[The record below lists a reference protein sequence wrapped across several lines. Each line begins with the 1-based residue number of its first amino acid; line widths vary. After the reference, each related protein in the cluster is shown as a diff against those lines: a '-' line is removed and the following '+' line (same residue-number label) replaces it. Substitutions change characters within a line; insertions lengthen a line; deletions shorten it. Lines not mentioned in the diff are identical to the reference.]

1 MNIEICKKCECNL
14 YLFNNV
20 FYNKKEILCMT
31 DKIVNY
37 YYIDD
42 KYFKYILKCLNN
54 KHLDEYTQWCFD
66 FSSRINDLN
75 WKKIEANKTCPYY
88 IEHELSEWNKGKGK

>member
-1 MNIEICKKCECNL
+1 MNPEICKKCECNL

-31 DKIVNY
+31 NKLVDN

-42 KYFKYILKCLNN
+42 DYFNMILKKYDNL
-54 KHLDEYTQWCFD
+54 KLDKNSQWCFD
-66 FSSRINDLN
+66 ISRKIDDLN
-75 WKKIEANKTCPYY
+75 IDKIEINKTCPYY
-88 IEHELSEWNKGKGK
+88 IEHKLAEWSKNE